1 MKKYIYITVLVFA
14 IGVSSCKN
22 TGSTKEGHLED
33 TNKPNEQV
41 KDEHKEDGHEEEVML
56 TAQQF
61 TALQMEVDTL
71 TKRTISGFVEA
82 NGRLEV
88 PPQNEASIT
97 ATIGSN
103 VVSIKVIEGDKVR
116 KGQVVAYVSHPNI
129 IQLQT
134 DYLNAYSNS
143 NFVKQD
149 FERQKKLYEA
159 GVGSGSKYQQA
170 EASYN
175 VSTSLVNGLA
185 AQLQILHINVAS
197 VRKGNI
203 FKQVPLVSPI
213 EGYVQKVAIK
223 TGQYVDPQT
232 ELFEVVDTHHI
243 HADLMVFEK
252 DVHKVK
258 EGQIVSF
265 SVQSVPGEQLRAK
278 IISVGK
284 TFEENPKAVHI
295 HAEIENKK
303 DNLIPGMYI
312 EGRIEID
319 SKKGIALPENAIVKD
334 GERFFVFTV
343 EKENEDWSFK
353 PIEISKGNTVDSW
366 AAVNFLVPI
375 DPNTKFAYNNAYYLL
390 AEMKKGEA
398 EHSH

>member
-1 MKKYIYITVLVFA
+1 MKMKKYIYITVLILA
-14 IGVSSCKN
+14 IGISSCKN
-22 TGSTKEGHLED
+22 TSSTKENHSED
-33 TNKPNEQV
+33 THKKSEQEV
-41 KDEHKEDGHEEEVML
+41 DDHEEEVML

-61 TALQMEVDTL
+61 IALQMEIDTL
-71 TKRTISGFVEA
+71 KKRTISGFVEA
-82 NGRLEV
+82 NGQLEV

-103 VVSIKVIEGDKVR
+103 VVSIKVIEGDKVG
-116 KGQVVAYVSHPNI
+116 KGQVVAYLSHPNI

-134 DYLNAYSNS
+134 DYLKAYSNS

-149 FERQKKLYEA
+149 FERQKKLYDA
-159 GVGSGSKYQQA
+159 GVGSGSTYQQA

-175 VSTSLVNGLA
+175 VSKSLVNGLG
-185 AQLQILHINVAS
+185 AQLQILNINVAS

-203 FKQVPLVSPI
+203 FKQVPLLSPI

-232 ELFEVVDTHHI
+232 QLFEVVDTHHI

-258 EGQIVSF
+258 EGQIVIF
-265 SVQSVPGEQLRAK
+265 SVQSVPEEQLTAK

-312 EGRIEID
+312 EGRIETD
-319 SKKGIALPENAIVKD
+319 SKKGIALPESAIVKD
-334 GERFFVFTV
+334 GERFFVFSV

-353 PIEISKGNTVDSW
+353 PVEILKGNTVDSW
-366 AAVNFLVPI
+366 AAVNFLVTI